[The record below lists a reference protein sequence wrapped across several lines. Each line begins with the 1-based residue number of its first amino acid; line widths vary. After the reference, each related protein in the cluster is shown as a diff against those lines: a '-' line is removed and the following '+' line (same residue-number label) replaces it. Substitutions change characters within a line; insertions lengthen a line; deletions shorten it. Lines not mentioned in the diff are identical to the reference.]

1 MAIKGIDVSEFQG
14 NINWDKVKADGIE
27 FAILKLGNI
36 YDYDANYKDSKF
48 ETNYKNARAQGIKIG
63 AYIYNYCNTVD
74 TLKKGL
80 EWALEQL
87 DGKKLDLPIYLDM
100 EDKDIQG
107 ETVATLTNICNEFAK
122 QVKSKGY
129 QAGVYANVNW
139 LKNELNPNDF
149 DKDISVWVAQYYKEC
164 QYTGKYDIW
173 QYASNGKVSGISG
186 NCDMNY
192 LYNEDITKESGSTEN
207 TDKKSV
213 DELAQ
218 EVIDGKWG
226 DGEARKKKLEDA
238 GYNYNAVQNRV
249 NEMLAKPKKSAT
261 EVAKN
266 VINGKYGNGDER
278 KKKLEAEGY
287 DYDQVQA
294 KVNQLLGANTT
305 KTYTVKSG
313 DTLSGI
319 ASKYKTTV
327 AKLVKDNNIKNAN
340 LIYVG
345 QKIVIK

>member
-14 NINWDKVKADGIE
+14 NINWNKVKADGIE

-48 ETNYKNARAQGIKIG
+48 DTNYKNARANGIKIG
-63 AYIYNYCNTVD
+63 AYIYNYCNTID

-80 EWALEQL
+80 EWAIKKLE
-87 DGKKLDLPIYLDM
+87 GKELDLPFYLDM

-107 ETVATLTNICNEFAK
+107 ETKETLTNQCNEFAK
-122 QVKSKGY
+122 YVESKGY
-129 QAGVYANVNW
+129 RAGVYANVNW

-149 DKDISVWVAQYYKEC
+149 EPSISVWVAQYYKEC
-164 QYTGKYDIW
+164 QYTGKYDMW
-173 QYASNGKVSGISG
+173 QYSSSGKVNGISG

-192 LYNEDITKESGSTEN
+192 LYNDDIIN
-207 TDKKSV
+207 TTAQTNSKSI
-213 DELAQ
+213 DELAN

-226 DGEARKKKLEDA
+226 DGETRKKKLEEA
-238 GYNYNAVQNRV
+238 GYDYNAVQDRV
-249 NEMLAKPKKSAT
+249 NEMLAKPKKSIA
-261 EVAKN
+261 EVAKD
-266 VINGKYGNGDER
+266 VIAGKYGNGDNR

-287 DYDQVQA
+287 DYDEVQA
-294 KVNQLLGANTT
+294 KVNQLLGANVT

-340 LIYVG
+340 LIYPG

>member
-14 NINWDKVKADGIE
+14 FINWDKVKADGIE

-48 ETNYKNARAQGIKIG
+48 ETNYKNARANGIKIG

-80 EWALEQL
+80 EWAIKKLE
-87 DGKKLDLPIYLDM
+87 GKELDLPFYLDM

-107 ETVATLTNICNEFAK
+107 ETKETLTNQCNEFAK
-122 QVKSKGY
+122 YVESKGY

-192 LYNEDITKESGSTEN
+192 LYNEDIIKESGSTEN

-249 NEMLAKPKKSAT
+249 NEMLAKPKKSVA
-261 EVAKN
+261 EVAKD
-266 VINGKYGNGDER
+266 VIAGKYGNGDNR

-287 DYDQVQA
+287 DYDEVQA
-294 KVNQLLGANTT
+294 KVNQLLGANVT

>member
-14 NINWDKVKADGIE
+14 NINWNKVKADGIE

-48 ETNYKNARAQGIKIG
+48 DTNYKNARANGIKIG
-63 AYIYNYCNTVD
+63 AYIYNYCNTID

-80 EWALEQL
+80 EWAIKKLE
-87 DGKKLDLPIYLDM
+87 GKELDLPFYLDM

-107 ETVATLTNICNEFAK
+107 ETKETLTNQCNEFAK
-122 QVKSKGY
+122 YVESKGY

-139 LKNELNPNDF
+139 LKNELNPSNF

-164 QYTGKYDIW
+164 QYEGKYDIW

-192 LYNEDITKESGSTEN
+192 LYNTDIIIESGSTDDS
-207 TDKKSV
+207 DKKSI

-226 DGEARKKKLEDA
+226 DGEDRKNRLEKA
-238 GYNYNAVQNRV
+238 GYNYDAVQDRV
-249 NEMLAKPKKSAT
+249 NEILSKPKKSIT
-261 EVAKN
+261 EVAKD
-266 VINGKYGNGDER
+266 VIDGKYGNGETR

-287 DYDQVQA
+287 NYDTVQA
-294 KVNQLLGANTT
+294 KVNQLLGAEVT

-340 LIYVG
+340 LIYPG

>member
-1 MAIKGIDVSEFQG
+1 MSMKGIDVSEFQG
-14 NINWDKVKADGIE
+14 KIDWAKVKNAGVE
-27 FAILKLGNI
+27 FALLKLGNI

-48 ETNYKNARAQGIKIG
+48 ETNYKNAKAQGIKVG

-80 EWALEQL
+80 KWAFEKL
-87 DGKKLDLPIYLDM
+87 GNKKLDLPIYLDM

-107 ETVATLTNICNEFAK
+107 ESKATLTKQVNEFAK
-122 QVKSKGY
+122 YVKGEGY
-129 QAGVYANVNW
+129 RAGVYANVNW
-139 LKNELNPNDF
+139 LKNELTPSDF
-149 DKDISVWVAQYYKEC
+149 DKDVSVWVAQYYKEC
-164 QYTGKYDIW
+164 QYKGDYDIW
-173 QYASNGKVSGISG
+173 QYASDGDVDGISG

-192 LYNEDITKESGSTEN
+192 LYDESIIKENGSSAG
-207 TDKKSV
+207 DKKSV
-213 DELAQ
+213 DELAE

-226 DGEARKKKLEDA
+226 DGEARKKKLEAA
-238 GYNYNAVQNRV
+238 GYDYNAVQNRV
-249 NEMLAKPKKSAT
+249 NEMLAKPKKSVA
-261 EVAKN
+261 EVAKD
-266 VINGKYGNGDER
+266 VIAGKYGNGDNR

-287 DYDQVQA
+287 DYDEVQA
-294 KVNQLLGANTT
+294 KVNQLLGANVT

-327 AKLVKDNNIKNAN
+327 SKLVKDNNIKNAN
-340 LIYVG
+340 LIYPG

>member
-14 NINWDKVKADGIE
+14 NIDWNKVKNDGIE

-48 ETNYKNARAQGIKIG
+48 DTNYKNARANGIKIG
-63 AYIYNYCNTVD
+63 AYIYNYCNTID

-80 EWALEQL
+80 EWAIKKLE
-87 DGKKLDLPIYLDM
+87 GKELDLPFYLDM

-107 ETVATLTNICNEFAK
+107 ETKETLNNQCNEFAK
-122 QVKSKGY
+122 YVESKGY

-173 QYASNGKVSGISG
+173 QYASDGSVSGISG

-192 LYNEDITKESGSTEN
+192 LYNEDIIKESGSTEN

-249 NEMLAKPKKSAT
+249 NEMLAKPKKSVT

-287 DYDQVQA
+287 DYDEVQA
-294 KVNQLLGANTT
+294 KVNQLLGANVT

-327 AKLVKDNNIKNAN
+327 SKLVKDNNIANAN

>member
-1 MAIKGIDVSEFQG
+1 MALIGIDVSRYQG
-14 NINWDKVKADGIE
+14 NIDWNKVKADGIE

-48 ETNYKNARAQGIKIG
+48 DTNYKNARANGIKIG
-63 AYIYNYCNTVD
+63 AYIYNYCNTID

-80 EWALEQL
+80 EWAIKKLE
-87 DGKKLDLPIYLDM
+87 GKELDLPFYLDM

-107 ETVATLTNICNEFAK
+107 ETKETLTNQCNEFAK
-122 QVKSKGY
+122 YVESKGY

-149 DKDISVWVAQYYKEC
+149 DKKISVWVAQYYKEC

-173 QYASNGKVSGISG
+173 QYASDGSVSGISG

-192 LYNEDITKESGSTEN
+192 LYNEDIIKESETDTS
-207 TDKKSV
+207 DKKTI
-213 DELAQ
+213 DELAE

-226 DGEARKKKLEDA
+226 DGENRKSKLEKA
-238 GYNYNAVQNRV
+238 GYDYDAVQNRV
-249 NEMLAKPKKSAT
+249 NEILSKDNKNFVT
-261 EVAKN
+261 EVAKD
-266 VINGKYGNGDER
+266 VISGEYGNGEER

-294 KVNQLLGANTT
+294 KVNQLLGANVT

-327 AKLVKDNNIKNAN
+327 AKLVKDNNIANAN

-345 QKIVIK
+345 QKIAIK

>member
-1 MAIKGIDVSEFQG
+1 
-14 NINWDKVKADGIE
+14 
-27 FAILKLGNI
+27 
-36 YDYDANYKDSKF
+36 
-48 ETNYKNARAQGIKIG
+48 
-63 AYIYNYCNTVD
+63 
-74 TLKKGL
+74 
-80 EWALEQL
+80 
-87 DGKKLDLPIYLDM
+87 M

-107 ETVATLTNICNEFAK
+107 ETKASLTEQCNEFAK
-122 QVKSKGY
+122 YVESKGY
-129 QAGVYANVNW
+129 RAGVYANVNW

-192 LYNEDITKESGSTEN
+192 LYNEDIIKESGSTEN

-249 NEMLAKPKKSAT
+249 NEMLAKPKKSVT

-340 LIYVG
+340 LIYPG

>member
-14 NINWDKVKADGIE
+14 NINWNKVKADGIE

-48 ETNYKNARAQGIKIG
+48 DTNYKNARANGIKIG
-63 AYIYNYCNTVD
+63 AYIYNYCNTID

-80 EWALEQL
+80 EWAIKKLE
-87 DGKKLDLPIYLDM
+87 GKELDLPFYLDM

-107 ETVATLTNICNEFAK
+107 ETKETLTNQCNEFAK
-122 QVKSKGY
+122 YVESKGY

-149 DKDISVWVAQYYKEC
+149 DKKISVWVAQYYKEC

-173 QYASNGKVSGISG
+173 QYASDGSVSGISG

-192 LYNEDITKESGSTEN
+192 LYNEDIIKESETDTS
-207 TDKKSV
+207 DKKTI
-213 DELAQ
+213 DELAE

-226 DGEARKKKLEDA
+226 DGEDRKTKLEKA
-238 GYNYNAVQNRV
+238 GYNYDAVQDRV
-249 NEMLAKPKKSAT
+249 NEILSRPKKSIT
-261 EVAKN
+261 EVAKD
-266 VINGKYGNGDER
+266 VIDGKYGNGETR

-287 DYDQVQA
+287 NYDTVQA
-294 KVNQLLGANTT
+294 KVNQLLGAEVT

-327 AKLVKDNNIKNAN
+327 AKLVKDNNIANAN

>member
-14 NINWDKVKADGIE
+14 NIDWNKVKADGVE
-27 FAILKLGNI
+27 FAILKLGNM
-36 YDYDANYKDSKF
+36 YDAQSNYKDSKF
-48 ETNYKNARAQGIKIG
+48 DTNYKNAKAKGIKVG
-63 AYIYNYCNTVD
+63 AYIYNYCNTID

-80 EWALEQL
+80 EWAIKKLE
-87 DGKKLDLPIYLDM
+87 GKELDLPFYLDI

-107 ETVATLTNICNEFAK
+107 ETKETLTNQCNEFAK
-122 QVKSKGY
+122 YVESKGY
-129 QAGVYANVNW
+129 NAGVYANVNW

-173 QYASNGKVSGISG
+173 QYSSSGKVSGISG

-192 LYNEDITKESGSTEN
+192 LYNEDIIKESSSTET

-226 DGEARKKKLEDA
+226 DGEDRKKRLEAA

-249 NEMLAKPKKSAT
+249 NEMLAKPKKSVA
-261 EVAKN
+261 EVAKD
-266 VINGKYGNGDER
+266 VIAGKYGNGDNR

-287 DYDQVQA
+287 DYDEVQA
-294 KVNQLLGANTT
+294 KVNQLLGANVT

-327 AKLVKDNNIKNAN
+327 AKLAKDNNIANAN

-345 QKIVIK
+345 QKIAIK

>member
-14 NINWDKVKADGIE
+14 NIDWNKVKADGIE

-36 YDYDANYKDSKF
+36 YDYDENYLDSKF
-48 ETNYKNARAQGIKIG
+48 EENYKNAKAQGIKVG
-63 AYIYNYCNTVD
+63 AYIYNYCNAVD

-80 EWALEQL
+80 KWAFEKL
-87 DGKKLDLPIYLDM
+87 GNKKLDLPIYLDM

-107 ETVATLTNICNEFAK
+107 ETKVSLTEQCNEFAK
-122 QVKSKGY
+122 FVQEKGFK
-129 QAGVYANVNW
+129 AGVYANVNW
-139 LKNELNPNDF
+139 LKNELNPGDF
-149 DKDISVWVAQYYKEC
+149 EPSISVWVAQYYKEC

-192 LYNEDITKESGSTEN
+192 LYNEDIIKESGSTEN

-226 DGEARKKKLEDA
+226 DGEARKKKLEAA
-238 GYNYNAVQNRV
+238 GYDYNAVQNRV
-249 NEMLAKPKKSAT
+249 NEMLAKPKKSVA
-261 EVAKN
+261 EVAKD
-266 VINGKYGNGDER
+266 VIAGKYGNGDNR

-340 LIYVG
+340 LIYPG